1 MEEKKFEI
9 PLRLLVILVMVLAGI
24 EAYIYVSIFGSH

>member
-9 PLRLLVILVMVLAGI
+9 PLRLLVILVMIIAAM
-24 EAYIYVSIFGSH
+24 EAYIYVSIFGGH